1 MKTNDPYY
9 VLAKYILPKEF
20 NDYFEVTQVGEEC
33 LNGELLLHIYL
44 DERDKAPTGH
54 GKLSPNGFYEES
66 CISDF
71 PIREYHSVLHVR
83 RRRWKD
89 KDGKSVSRD
98 WQLVAEGTRISKEFA
113 AFLKESLG
121 FTPDY
126 SALLDRKSTRLNSSH
141 TS

>member
-98 WQLVAEGTRISKEFA
+98 
-113 AFLKESLG
+113 
-121 FTPDY
+121 
-126 SALLDRKSTRLNSSH
+126 
-141 TS
+141 